1 LNKNL
6 KIIRM
11 KILVTGGAGFIGS
24 QVAEAFLKAG
34 HEVHIVDN
42 MATGKPENIP
52 PAAVFHPFD
61 ISGTEVVGLIEQ
73 ERFEVI
79 CHHAAQIDVRKSV
92 ADPLF
97 DARVNILASLN
108 LVEHGL
114 RNGLKKI
121 IFASSGGT
129 VYGEQTVFPATEDHP
144 LKPISPY
151 GITKLSFEH
160 YLYYYHTC
168 LGLEYLAL
176 RYGNVYG
183 PRQNPHG
190 EAGVVAIFTQKIL
203 SGEQPLINGD
213 GKQTRD
219 YVFVEDVVSANVA
232 ALNYSGSGS
241 FNVGTGREISVL
253 DIFDAVRD
261 AAGSAMER
269 KHAPAKV
276 GEQSRSVLDYAR
288 IHSAMGWKPGTSF
301 EAGILKTVE
310 WFKQKV

>member
-1 LNKNL
+1 
-6 KIIRM
+6 M

-24 QVAEAFLKAG
+24 QVAEAFLQEG

-42 MATGKPENIP
+42 LATGKMENLP
-52 PAAVFHPFD
+52 QAAVFHRMD
-61 ISGTEVVGLIEQ
+61 IAESEVVALIEN
-73 ERFEVI
+73 EKFEVI

-114 RNGLKKI
+114 RNGLKKV

-129 VYGEQTVFPATEDHP
+129 VYGEQVSIPANEEHS
-144 LKPISPY
+144 LNPISPY

-168 LGLEYLAL
+168 MGLQYLAL

-190 EAGVVAIFTQKIL
+190 EAGVVAIFAQKIL
-203 SGEQPLINGD
+203 SGEQPFINGD

-219 YVFVEDVVSANVA
+219 YVFVEDVVTANRA
-232 ALNYSGSGS
+232 ALAYSGSGS
-241 FNVGTGREISVL
+241 FNVGTGIETSVL

-261 AAGSAMER
+261 AAGSKLER
-269 KHAPAKV
+269 KYAPAKV
-276 GEQSRSVLDYAR
+276 GEQSRSVLDHHK
-288 IHSAMGWKPGTSF
+288 IKSLMGWEPRTDFKT
-301 EAGILKTVE
+301 GIQKTVE
-310 WFKQKV
+310 WFKHKS